1 MSYHEPSGKVVVAE
15 ISLVPLAKGKVSMS
29 DEIAVAFMAIKN
41 TKGLKV
47 TLTGMGTQVESTN
60 LKTILKAVEA
70 AHEAVKKVGVS
81 RIISTIRIDQRLD
94 KRHTLEDRVQ
104 VVTGKIDRDKPLS
117 HESSL

>member
-1 MSYHEPSGKVVVAE
+1 MSYYELSGRVVVAE
-15 ISLVPLAKGKVSMS
+15 ISLVPLTKGKVSMS
-29 DEIAVAFMAIKN
+29 DEIAVAFKAIKK

-60 LKTILKAVEA
+60 LKTILNAVEA
-70 AHEAVKKVGVS
+70 AHKAVKKVGAS

-104 VVTGKIDRDKPLS
+104 AVTKKLDGDKPTS
-117 HESSL
+117 RNSS